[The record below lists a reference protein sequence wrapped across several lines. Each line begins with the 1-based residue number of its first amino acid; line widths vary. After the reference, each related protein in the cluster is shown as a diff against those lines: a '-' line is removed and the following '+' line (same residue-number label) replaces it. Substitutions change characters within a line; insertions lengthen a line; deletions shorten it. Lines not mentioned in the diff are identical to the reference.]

1 MSTKIANGLTHG
13 SANLE
18 KARNRP
24 GHQREAS
31 LCAAEVRRQRMNT
44 DEEFREKY
52 KQLGHTLSN
61 YHSEKRNQSEEY
73 EQWYIETRK
82 KAAMASA
89 EKRRKEISMTNIDS
103 GEELYFLSITAASQQ
118 IGISVASISQA
129 LRGKS
134 SRAGRWVPQYL
145 G

>member
-1 MSTKIANGLTHG
+1 
-13 SANLE
+13 
-18 KARNRP
+18 
-24 GHQREAS
+24 
-31 LCAAEVRRQRMNT
+31 MNT